1 MKKLSLIL
9 VTLLVLTMIAAGA
22 SFSVSAAE
30 ITTSGSCGNFGN
42 NVVFVYDEATETLT
56 LSGEGETEMIPF
68 MVPWNKKGY
77 PKLSKLVIEEGV
89 TSIGDDLFGTC
100 KDLVNVSL
108 PSTLTSIGTRA
119 FQDCTSLSEIT
130 LPSGL
135 TSLGEDAFSRCT
147 SLENLNIPSGVSV
160 LPAGIFDGCSNLKNV
175 TLGNGITSIENDA
188 FTGCAKLASITL
200 PNGVTEIGDKAF
212 SGCEA
217 LASVTL
223 PTGLKAIGDEAYAY
237 CTKIESIVIPS
248 GVTTI
253 GDSAFYACTSL
264 SEIKIPVS
272 VTEIGYNAFSTY
284 AEAVTISFAG
294 TEAAWNAMENTD
306 EYKDGYTISFGG
318 ADNSDAD
325 DSQTAPTEPIAQPD
339 SEKKSSGCG
348 SSITLGAGFSL
359 LVLLASMV
367 MVIGKRKIVE

>member
-9 VTLLVLTMIAAGA
+9 VTLLVLTTIAAGA

-30 ITTSGSCGNFGN
+30 ITTSGSCGNFGD

-77 PKLSKLVIEEGV
+77 PKVSKLVIEEGV

-135 TSLGEDAFSRCT
+135 TNLGEDVFSRCT
-147 SLENLNIPSGVSV
+147 SLESLTIPSGVSV
-160 LPAGIFDGCSNLKNV
+160 LPAGIFDGCINLETV
-175 TLGNGITSIENDA
+175 TLGNGMTSIGNEA
-188 FTGCAKLASITL
+188 FKGCKKLTSINL

-237 CTKIESIVIPS
+237 CTKIESVSIPG
-248 GVTTI
+248 GVTAI
-253 GDSAFYACTSL
+253 GEGAFYACTSL
-264 SEIKIPVS
+264 SKITIPAG
-272 VTEIGYNAFSTY
+272 VTSIGYNAFSTY
-284 AEAVTISFAG
+284 AEAVSISYAG
-294 TEAAWNAMENTD
+294 TEAAWNAMENTE
-306 EYKDGYTISFGG
+306 EYKDGYTVTFGG

-325 DSQTAPTEPIAQPD
+325 DSETEPIAQPD
-339 SEKKSSGCG
+339 SEKRSFGCG
-348 SSITLGAGFSL
+348 SSITLSTGFSL
-359 LVLLASMV
+359 LVLLAAMV
-367 MVIGKRKIVE
+367 MVIGKRKTVKQ